1 MTVNILTPDKQL
13 YEGEATYVGLPGT
26 DGSLGILSNH
36 APLVTTLRNGE
47 ITVKTGS
54 EEMTF
59 EVNGGTV
66 EVLNN
71 HVTILAQ

>member
-13 YEGEATYVGLPGT
+13 YEGESTYVGLPGS
-26 DGSLGILSNH
+26 DGSLGILSHH
-36 APLVTTLRNGE
+36 APLVTTLRKGE
-47 ITVKTGS
+47 ITLKTDG

>member
-47 ITVKTGS
+47 ITVKTVS

-59 EVNGGTV
+59 EVNG
-66 EVLNN
+66 E
-71 HVTILAQ
+71 Q

>member
-26 DGSLGILSNH
+26 DGSLGILSHH
-36 APLVTTLRNGE
+36 APLVTTLRKGE
-47 ITVKTGS
+47 ITLKTDG